1 MVSVIIFKES
11 RYPVKREIIREA
23 VEEVLSDEK
32 VKGKIEI
39 SVAIVGDRKMRD
51 LKKQYLGENETTD
64 VLSFSQQDGN
74 DKFIPAPDGVLRL
87 GDVIISYPEALK
99 NAAEENR
106 LLDEEIKILVQH
118 GIKHLLGKHHEE

>member
-11 RYPVKREIIREA
+11 RYPVNRGVIREA
-23 VEEVLSDEK
+23 VEEILSEER
-32 VKGKIEI
+32 VKGKIEV

-64 VLSFSQQDGN
+64 VLSFSQQEGN

-99 NAAEENR
+99 NAAEENL
-106 LLDEEIKILVQH
+106 LLDEEIKILVRH